1 MLRILAI
8 GNDIILKFKTLKTT
22 LILNVQRCPV
32 RNLLK
37 LHKKLSLE
45 RGDLTLKLKK
55 EKNLTPEQK
64 RTSRIAT
71 YATIMLLMVILVI
84 IIAAIADNREQSIEA
99 AYKSQLDQSTQ
110 MNLTI
115 QDQITSL
122 SNENYE
128 LKEKVKT
135 ADEKNAELSKT
146 DELCRQLSEIS
157 KLIKDNKID
166 EAKEKYSKIDSSAV
180 PESVSEFY
188 LMITEA
194 LTEK

>member
-1 MLRILAI
+1 M
-8 GNDIILKFKTLKTT
+8 
-22 LILNVQRCPV
+22 
-32 RNLLK
+32 
-37 LHKKLSLE
+37 
-45 RGDLTLKLKK
+45 KK
-55 EKNLTPEQK
+55 EKEKNMTVEQK

-99 AYKSQLDQSTQ
+99 TYKSQLDQSTQ

-128 LKEKVKT
+128 LKEKVKA
-135 ADEKNAELSKT
+135 ADEKNAALTKT
-146 DELCRQLSEIS
+146 DELCRRLSEIN
-157 KLIKDNKID
+157 KLIKDGNRD
-166 EAKEKYSKIDSSAV
+166 EAKENYSQIDSSDI

-188 LMITEA
+188 SMITEA
-194 LTEK
+194 LADK

>member
-1 MLRILAI
+1 M
-8 GNDIILKFKTLKTT
+8 
-22 LILNVQRCPV
+22 
-32 RNLLK
+32 
-37 LHKKLSLE
+37 
-45 RGDLTLKLKK
+45 KLKK

-64 RTSRIAT
+64 KTSRIAT

-99 AYKSQLDQSTQ
+99 TYKSQLDQSTQ

-115 QDQITSL
+115 QNQITSL

-128 LKEKVKT
+128 LKEKVKV
-135 ADEKNAELSKT
+135 ADEKIAELSKT
-146 DELCRQLSEIS
+146 DELCQQLSEIS
-157 KLIKDNKID
+157 KLIKNNKID
-166 EAKEKYSKIDSSAV
+166 EAKEKYSQIDSSAV

>member
-1 MLRILAI
+1 M
-8 GNDIILKFKTLKTT
+8 
-22 LILNVQRCPV
+22 
-32 RNLLK
+32 
-37 LHKKLSLE
+37 
-45 RGDLTLKLKK
+45 KK
-55 EKNLTPEQK
+55 EKEKNMTVEQK

-99 AYKSQLDQSTQ
+99 TYKSQLDQSTQ

-128 LKEKVKT
+128 LKEKVKA
-135 ADEKNAELSKT
+135 ADEKNAALTKT
-146 DELCRQLSEIS
+146 DELCRRLSEIN
-157 KLIKDNKID
+157 KLIKDGNRD
-166 EAKEKYSKIDSSAV
+166 EAKEKFAQIDSSDI

-188 LMITEA
+188 SMITEA
-194 LTEK
+194 LADK